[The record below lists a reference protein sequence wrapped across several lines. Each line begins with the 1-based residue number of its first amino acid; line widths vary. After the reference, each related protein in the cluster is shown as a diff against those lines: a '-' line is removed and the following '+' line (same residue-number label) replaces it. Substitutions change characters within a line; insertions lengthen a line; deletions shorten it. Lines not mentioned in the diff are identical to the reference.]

1 MSSPT
6 QSTQLNLPSEPTTI
20 GMLAAWGNYPRLVAE
35 AIQKQGH
42 RVCCLAIRHHADES
56 LRDSVDDFRWIG
68 AAKLGTAIRHF
79 HRQGVTRAVM
89 AGKFHKVDLYRPW
102 IALRYVPD
110 LTFLRT
116 FGPLFLGHQQD
127 RKDDTILGTY
137 VDAFAKEGITIEPAT
152 DYEPRLLVSEG
163 TIVGKELSPAELA
176 DAQFGWELA
185 REMGRLDV
193 GQSVCVKDRAVLA
206 LEAIEGTDLCIERA
220 GSLCRKG
227 QFMVVKVAKP
237 SQDMRFDVPTIGKR
251 TLDTMA
257 KAGANTLV
265 VEAGKTILLDQDDF
279 ALHAQNLGL
288 RVVAL
293 SDQLVMQKQAA

>member
-1 MSSPT
+1 MPSHEHSLP
-6 QSTQLNLPSEPTTI
+6 LDLPSTPTTI

-35 AIQKQGH
+35 AIQRQGH
-42 RVCCLAIRHHADES
+42 RVCCLAIKHHADES
-56 LRDSVDDFRWIG
+56 LREYVDDFHWIG
-68 AAKLGTAIRHF
+68 AAKLGGAIRHF
-79 HRQGVTRAVM
+79 QRAGVSRAVM

-110 LTFLRT
+110 ARFLKT
-116 FGPLFLGHQQD
+116 FGPLFLGHQKD

-152 DYEPRLLVSEG
+152 DYEPRLLVAEG
-163 TIVGKELSPAELA
+163 TVAGKPLSPSELA
-176 DAQFGWELA
+176 DAYFGWELA

-193 GQSVCVKDRAVLA
+193 GQSVCVKDRAVMA
-206 LEAIEGTDLCIERA
+206 IEAIEGTDLCIERA

-257 KAGANTLV
+257 KAGAGTLV

-279 ALHAQNLGL
+279 AMHAQRLGL
-288 RVVAL
+288 RVVAM
-293 SDQLVMQKQAA
+293 SDEQISGKQAA